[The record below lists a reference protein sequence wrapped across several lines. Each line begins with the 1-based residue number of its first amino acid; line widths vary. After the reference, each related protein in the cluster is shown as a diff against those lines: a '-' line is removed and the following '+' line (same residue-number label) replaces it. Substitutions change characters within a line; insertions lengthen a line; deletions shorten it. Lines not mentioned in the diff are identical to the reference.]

1 MWLSPEEDRGRAG
14 AVQDELPGG
23 NLTPPPPPPMNDGGS
38 VAGRWGTRS
47 CLWIYL
53 AG

>member
-1 MWLSPEEDRGRAG
+1 MWLPPEEDRGRAG

-23 NLTPPPPPPMNDGGS
+23 NLIPPTPNDGGS

-47 CLWIYL
+47 CLWI
-53 AG
+53 